1 MKRLE
6 REYSEPRLEAEPPT
20 EQHAWIHV
28 EDPVA
33 HCLEGKSLLLSAM
46 PGTGKTHLAKR
57 IVTQLSE
64 LGEGVVLISKT
75 HCSVQNLGL
84 GAQTAD
90 RWVRLL
96 PGLAGRG
103 GGHAARRRAVGRH
116 RRALHEPPGEISQDL
131 VHVAGEP

>member
-1 MKRLE
+1 M
-6 REYSEPRLEAEPPT
+6 
-20 EQHAWIHV
+20 

-33 HCLEGKSLLLSAM
+33 HCLEGKSLLLSGMHREDA
-46 PGTGKTHLAKR
+46 PGEADR
-57 IVTQLSE
+57 DAA
-64 LGEGVVLISKT
+64 LGARRGGRD
-75 HCSVQNLGL
+75 CPVQNLGL

-116 RRALHEPPGEISQDL
+116 R
-131 VHVAGEP
+131 